1 MTSSIIVF
9 PPTNKHHEKHDIIVN
24 LAKTPRN
31 TGMERTRFSRLVD
44 VDDGDDSDYIYV
56 GSIL

>member
-31 TGMERTRFSRLVD
+31 TGMERIRFSRLVD
-44 VDDGDDSDYIYV
+44 VDNGDDSDDM
-56 GSIL
+56 